1 MANDFPQ
8 FYYKN
13 DPSLVEELLIDY
25 GQIKAQRDALL
36 AALHALRNEAMHYR
50 NTGVGVQFLNDAIAK
65 ADTLI
70 FAQAKG
76 E

>member
-36 AALHALRNEAMHYR
+36 AALHALRNDYR